1 VQVRSERGG
10 ELMSYEPDE
19 SNGSDGRAWQ
29 RVVAK
34 WQLGWPQGA
43 GAEVAEARS
52 ALVSGRLD
60 EAWQECQLI
69 DPRNAHGHVGRGDVL
84 LARGELAGAAEEY
97 QRAIELAPADPLG
110 WLGLLSAKVV
120 AGEAG
125 TAAQELEALVARRP
139 DDPACRWYLA
149 DAWYAATVQARGEAS
164 DHRLVICNAAQAA
177 LCERAARRILELQVA
192 DPALEAEA
200 TRLLSEA
207 QGSQA
212 WAWAGGIAPAVAGVL
227 VVAAGLGAVV
237 FGGLTGN
244 VPLVA
249 AAALLGALGL
259 LAVALRFR
267 RPAWRVSA
275 EPALLRPGLA
285 AR

>member
-1 VQVRSERGG
+1 MDKDDGSAGRG
-10 ELMSYEPDE
+10 
-19 SNGSDGRAWQ
+19 WQ

-34 WQLGWPQGA
+34 WQLGWSEGA
-43 GAEVAEARS
+43 GVEVAEARS

-60 EAWQECQLI
+60 EAWQAFRLI
-69 DPRNAHGHVGRGDVL
+69 DPRNAHGNVGRGDVL
-84 LARGELAGAAEEY
+84 LARGDLAGAAEEY
-97 QRAIELAPADPLG
+97 RRAIELAPADPLG
-110 WLGLLSAKVV
+110 WLGLLTAKVV

-149 DAWYAATVQARGEAS
+149 DAWYAATVQARGEAP

-177 LCERAARRILELQVA
+177 LCERAARRILELQVS
-192 DPALEAEA
+192 DPALEADA
-200 TRLLSEA
+200 TRLLAEVRDSR
-207 QGSQA
+207 A
-212 WAWAGGIAPAVAGVL
+212 WGWAGGIAPAVAGVL

-237 FGGLTGN
+237 FGGLAGS
-244 VPLVA
+244 VPVVA

-267 RPAWRVSA
+267 RPAWRTSP
-275 EPALLRPGLA
+275 EPTLLRPGLA